1 MHPRLAGD
9 DLYTIG
15 GKKMKRFCLV
25 LLTVA
30 LTLSMLFVVAA
41 ASSILYISKQPMDQF
56 VKPGN
61 TATFEVVAVGD
72 GLSYQWQYAMPGFT
86 NFGNCWQGDLGS
98 VYTLP
103 TVQDKNDGMQIRC
116 VVADSSGKT
125 VTSRIVHVYVGKN
138 ALTLYGSQGLSFVLE
153 WVSSVC
159 KAVFSPDGALNPLFC
174 VLAIGIALTALLLG
188 VKVIRAFSWGV

>member
-1 MHPRLAGD
+1 MYSRPSGD

-41 ASSILYISKQPMDQF
+41 ASSTLYISKQPMDQF
-56 VKPGN
+56 IKPGK
-61 TATFEVVAVGD
+61 TATFEVVAVGE
-72 GLSYQWQYAMPGFT
+72 GLSYQWQYAMPGFS
-86 NFGNCWQGDLGS
+86 NFGNCWQGDVGS
-98 VYTLP
+98 VYNMP
-103 TVQDKNDGMQIRC
+103 QVQEKSDGMQIRC
-116 VVADSSGKT
+116 VVTDSSGKS
-125 VTSRIVHVYVGKN
+125 VTSRVVHLYVGKN

-174 VLAIGIALTALLLG
+174 VLAIGIAVSALLLG
-188 VKVIRAFSWGV
+188 VKAFRSFSWGV

>member
-1 MHPRLAGD
+1 MYPRSAGD

-41 ASSILYISKQPMDQF
+41 ASSTLYISKQPMDLF
-56 VKPGN
+56 VKPGKP
-61 TATFEVVAVGD
+61 AVFEVVAVGD
-72 GLSYQWQYAMPGFT
+72 GLTYQWQYAMPGFT

-98 VYTLP
+98 VYTFP
-103 TVQDKNDGMQIRC
+103 SVTEKNDGMQIRC
-116 VVADSSGKT
+116 VVTDSSGKT

-153 WVSSVC
+153 WVSSVL
-159 KAVFSPDGALNPLFC
+159 KALFSPDGAFKPLLG
-174 VLAIGIALTALLLG
+174 VLAIGIAVSALLLG
-188 VKVIRAFSWGV
+188 VKVFRSFSWGL